1 MISWMREF
9 AMIAVGIAFIT
20 GALAIVLNDRRW
32 MLLMLAGEY
41 IALTWLA
48 GLALPIQ
55 VAAAKLVGGMMACAI
70 LAMSVVRVGYESRL
84 SEREGLPSGFAF
96 RIIGVLLVSAS
107 IWGLVERGWT
117 LLPQAVHPAA
127 VLGAGLLLGL
137 GLLHLGISEEP
148 FRVGIGLLS
157 TMAGF
162 EIVYVVVEPSLA
174 VLAFMTAIHI
184 GIAIVVSYLIVG
196 ASTDEVEGLS

>member
-1 MISWMREF
+1 MIEWMRDF
-9 AMIAVGIAFIT
+9 AMIAAGIALCT

-41 IALTWLA
+41 VALTWLA

-70 LAMSVVRVGYESRL
+70 LALSVVRVGYESRL
-84 SEREGLPSGFAF
+84 SERERLPSGFAF

-107 IWGLVERGWT
+107 VWGLVERGGMF
-117 LLPQAVHPAA
+117 LPQAVHPAA
-127 VLGAGLLLGL
+127 ALGSGLLLGL
-137 GLLHLGISEEP
+137 GLLHLGISDEP
-148 FRVGIGLLS
+148 FRVGIGLLGAL
-157 TMAGF
+157 AGF

-196 ASTDEVEGLS
+196 ASLDKAEEVL